1 MRSLKASAMYSDDEA
16 NSGSSDDVSS
26 GRSGGEG
33 DSDSD
38 TAVPQEGATGLTGN
52 KNCRKH
58 TRQFIEHVV
67 ARATDT
73 YEGEELGR

>member
-1 MRSLKASAMYSDDEA
+1 MYSDDEA
-16 NSGSSDDVSS
+16 GSGSSDDASS
-26 GRSGGEG
+26 GRSGGEQG
-33 DSDSD
+33 SDSD
-38 TAVPQEGATGLTGN
+38 TDRAQGGTAVGLTGN